1 MNNRQNSAVMN
12 LLAKIGHVRQ
22 RKLVWATL
30 FRWLGRM
37 GLTVV
42 PYGLYVETNDYLDS
56 AGLMNRLSRY
66 YETKLLT
73 PDTRDFPVLNETGIV
88 SEIKFKTLL
97 KQGCSCIYA
106 ERQGEMIGYCWFHPG
121 RVMYDYLNY
130 ELKQDEAYAFGF
142 WTAGHARWV
151 APGLA
156 NIVHRHLRSLGKTRI
171 YSVTEQFNTPVKALR
186 GKLRSALCR
195 LYVHIGLFGKI
206 QVNILL
212 KDYSAL

>member
-106 ERQGEMIGYCWFHPG
+106 ERQGE
-121 RVMYDYLNY
+121 
-130 ELKQDEAYAFGF
+130 
-142 WTAGHARWV
+142 
-151 APGLA
+151 
-156 NIVHRHLRSLGKTRI
+156 
-171 YSVTEQFNTPVKALR
+171 
-186 GKLRSALCR
+186 
-195 LYVHIGLFGKI
+195 
-206 QVNILL
+206 
-212 KDYSAL
+212 